1 MEFHGAEHASAKSI
15 VLIHA
20 GLHAFG
26 AGRRL
31 SYLCATPS
39 RFDAAINQ
47 DIYLGCYAR
56 SQEFLPVHLRGKNKY
71 LLGMLSRHQ
80 GLRPRF
86 RRKNNMAAQKFR
98 NQSARAFARNNPG
111 QPTQAYWKKCF
122 GTSSASCLVASNR
135 AFNKRQPST
144 QNENIL

>member
-1 MEFHGAEHASAKSI
+1 MEFHGAKHASAKSI
-15 VLIHA
+15 VLIHT

-31 SYLCATPS
+31 SYFCGTPS

-56 SQEFLPVHLRGKNKY
+56 SQEFLPVHLRSKNKY

-86 RRKNNMAAQKFR
+86 RRKNNMAAQKFE
-98 NQSARAFARNNPG
+98 NQSAVPSHATVQVNQHRHTGKNALAHLRH
-111 QPTQAYWKKCF
+111 
-122 GTSSASCLVASNR
+122 LV
-135 AFNKRQPST
+135 
-144 QNENIL
+144 L